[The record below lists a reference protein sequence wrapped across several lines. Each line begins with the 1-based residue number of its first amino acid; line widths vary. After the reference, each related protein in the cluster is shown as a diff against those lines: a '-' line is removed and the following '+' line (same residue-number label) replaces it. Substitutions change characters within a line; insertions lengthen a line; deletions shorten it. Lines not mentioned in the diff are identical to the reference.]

1 VSSKSAWLGLA
12 RYTAMLVGALAWAG
26 SASFA
31 VASDEPQTPSESV
44 VKEASADALSD
55 DDEATKELASTLEG
69 CKKRN
74 LSNFNAM
81 IEGHS
86 DQFVRIR
93 LAASPAA
100 FLPPEYANSGKKATA
115 LGLVLIDSLGNARYP
130 HVLGRITNDDVDRIE
145 RWVIQVLRKTEW
157 FPARHAG
164 QPISA
169 WKPLRV
175 TSPTNI
181 VSVHGDKFLNEDWL
195 SKLLA
200 SARAGDLKSR
210 EVAAYM
216 NAMAPTEVG
225 LTEVEQSE
233 YLAAAVLAGSRSDGV
248 LAAEDLGRFG
258 CSLSPA
264 VIKVVQRQAETGKA
278 ALGLMVAMELL
289 EVADPSTYKAIG
301 VLLHEAAKS
310 EDPFAQVWATGLL
323 ATAPIAEIR
332 DPAFA
337 LNRAMAFQEEGDP
350 DFTEVLAA
358 AQAAA
363 GEFEDA
369 VKTETRALNEA
380 KALDWND
387 QQLRQRLNT
396 YKGGKPWVGYLC
408 DCTQLVP
415 GEEFNSRFKAAGA
428 R

>member
-12 RYTAMLVGALAWAG
+12 RYTAMLVGALACAG

-55 DDEATKELASTLEG
+55 DDEATKELASTLED
-69 CKKRN
+69 CKKKN
-74 LSNFNAM
+74 MSNQKAM
-81 IEGHS
+81 FEGVS
-86 DQFVRIR
+86 DREQIVRIR
-93 LAASPAA
+93 VAADPASL
-100 FLPPEYANSGKKATA
+100 LPPEYLTSGKKATA
-115 LGLVLIDSLGNARYP
+115 IGLVLIDSLGNARYP
-130 HVLGRITNDDVDRIE
+130 HVLGRITNGDVDRIE
-145 RWVIQVLRKTEW
+145 RWAVQVLRRTVW
-157 FPARHAG
+157 LPARHAG

-169 WKPLRV
+169 WKRLRV
-175 TSPTNI
+175 TSPMING
-181 VSVHGDKFLNEDWL
+181 HRDNFLDEDWL
-195 SKLLA
+195 SKLLT

-216 NAMAPTEVG
+216 SSMVPTEVG
-225 LTEVEQSE
+225 LTDVEQLE
-233 YLAAAVLAGSRSDGV
+233 YLAAAVVAGSGSVGV
-248 LAAEDLGRFG
+248 LVAEDLGISV

-264 VIKVVQRQAETGKA
+264 VNNVAQRQAEKGKA
-278 ALGLMVAMELL
+278 ALGLMVATELL
-289 EVADPSTYKAIG
+289 EVADPSTYKTIG
-301 VLLHEAAKS
+301 ALLHEAANS

-337 LNRAMAFQEEGDP
+337 LNRAIAFQEAGDP

-358 AQAAA
+358 AQAA
-363 GEFEDA
+363 GGRFEDA
-369 VKTETRALNEA
+369 VRTETRALEEA
-380 KALDWND
+380 KALRWND
-387 QQLRQRLNT
+387 QQLRQRLNS

-415 GEEFNSRFKAAGA
+415 GEEFNSR
-428 R
+428 